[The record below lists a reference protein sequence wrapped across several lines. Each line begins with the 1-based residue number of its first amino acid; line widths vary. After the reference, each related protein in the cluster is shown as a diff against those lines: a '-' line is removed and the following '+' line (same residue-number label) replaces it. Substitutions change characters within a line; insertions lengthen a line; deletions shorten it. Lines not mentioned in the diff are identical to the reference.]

1 MNSLENHPSQWL
13 ALYRELGASE
23 LGDDFRFAFSRY
35 VYVPQA
41 ISEKREAFEAP
52 APECLSHFERARSSL
67 KEREEIAFHS
77 LIQSTRG
84 SRHIPFLDM
93 SCERIEDHIENLR
106 PAFLDFG
113 IQNFSVFQSG
123 RSFHIYGH
131 GLLRD
136 QNELI
141 RFMGRLLLLNLPKQE
156 RVIDERWVGHR
167 LMAGYLTL
175 RWTNNN
181 PHYRMMPKLLKT
193 Y

>member
-1 MNSLENHPSQWL
+1 MILDEAHPSQL
-13 ALYRELGASE
+13 LSLYQELGE
-23 LGDDFRFAFSRY
+23 KCLGEGLRFSFSRY

-52 APECLSHFERARSSL
+52 APHALRVFQEAFTSL
-67 KEREEIAFHS
+67 KDCEEIAFHS
-77 LIQSTRG
+77 LIQSPSG

-93 SCERIEDHIENLR
+93 SCERIEDHIKNLR

-113 IQNFSVFQSG
+113 IQKFSVFQSG

-131 GLLRD
+131 GLLQD

-181 PHYRMMPKLLKT
+181 PHYRMMPTLLRT